1 MDPGSRLRLV
11 TVPLALWVLALG
23 AVPSRGEDADT
34 LKVALPDTTGL
45 ARSQKESRFYYGGS
59 IGFSLSGRILWLNI
73 QPLVG
78 YKLTP
83 KASVGVRMNYQYVSD
98 RRFNPA
104 VTSLDYGASLF
115 TRYRV
120 LPQLYG
126 LTEFEYVSID
136 VGEKRELVPF
146 LLIGAGY
153 VQPLAPKTSLTTE
166 VLVDVLQDERG
177 RLYRNQGPR
186 VNVGIGVGY

>member
-1 MDPGSRLRLV
+1 M
-11 TVPLALWVLALG
+11 VPLALCVLALS
-23 AVPSRGEDADT
+23 AIPSSGEDGDT
-34 LKVALPDTTGL
+34 LKVAIPDTSSV
-45 ARSQKESRFYYGGS
+45 APSKKESRLYYGGS

-73 QPLVG
+73 QPLLG

-83 KASVGVRMNYQYVSD
+83 KASVGARLNYQYVSD

-115 TRYRV
+115 SRYRV
-120 LPQLYG
+120 HPQLYG

-136 VGEKRELVPF
+136 LGEKRELVPF

-153 VQPLAPKTSLTTE
+153 VQRLAPKTSLTTE
-166 VLVDVLQDERG
+166 VLIDLLQDERG

>member
-1 MDPGSRLRLV
+1 MSSHSRIWFLV
-11 TVPLALWVLALG
+11 APLALSLLALS
-23 AVPSRGEDADT
+23 AAPSRGDDGDT
-34 LKVALPDTTGL
+34 MKVAIPDTSGR
-45 ARSQKESRFYYGGS
+45 APSKKEPRLFYGGS
-59 IGFSLSGRILWLNI
+59 IGFSLSGRVLWLNI

-83 KASVGVRMNYQYVSD
+83 KASVGARLNYQYVSD

-104 VTSLDYGASLF
+104 VTSLGYGASLF

-136 VGEKRELVPF
+136 LGENRELVPF
-146 LLIGAGY
+146 LLVGAGY

-166 VLVDVLQDERG
+166 ILIDVLRDERG
-177 RLYRNQGPR
+177 RLYRDQGPR
-186 VNVGIGVGY
+186 VNVGVGVGY